1 MQEELSLK
9 QFKLRYFP
17 PTTVPPNSVLK
28 ANMGWNGWFHPT
40 KLKAQVP
47 VSLASPPLTLRL
59 DYGWHGRQSLNE
71 KGTGGQLSKHKLRGP
86 LREFQWGCREVE
98 VKQFPKNDLAG
109 SLKKRSLL
117 QLEPG

>member
-9 QFKLRYFP
+9 QFKLHQIAVFP
-17 PTTVPPNSVLK
+17 PTTIPQNIVLK
-28 ANMGWNGWFHPT
+28 PNMGWDGWFHPT

-71 KGTGGQLSKHKLRGP
+71 KGRVAVKLR
-86 LREFQWGCREVE
+86 
-98 VKQFPKNDLAG
+98 
-109 SLKKRSLL
+109 
-117 QLEPG
+117 